1 MEREKITSHYSQSSI
16 EIEENKIK
24 AFSRDSRTSYSFR
37 VYDGENVGIEYIQ
50 GKAEDEKGFAKAR
63 DNLSIGRPYKFS
75 PETGSRR
82 RDKTER
88 TYTDKEL
95 MDIAREALEYLREH
109 HPDYTFKGSVSADR
123 NTMSMENSLGLDY
136 SNTDYTVSANF
147 SFKHKDSKDID
158 DGWFGLGQRTFEFS
172 KFKDM
177 ADNYLTCFTEPAELP
192 EELIIQKQ
200 YYEFLGKLNEC
211 LNAENMALGASLL
224 SGKVGEKLFSDSFTL
239 LHDVSDDET
248 WNAPFFDG
256 EGVVLPQDR
265 YVYIE
270 NGVLLS
276 GYADKRTADKYNV
289 PHTGSAGFDLT
300 DIPSN
305 GNVNLRI
312 KRSDKTV
319 KELLG
324 GRLTVVPIRAYGGGF
339 NDKGEYVTPVQ
350 TAMLCDGE
358 RFIGRLPEFAVK
370 GNMFDMFGKDLIGV
384 GSDDPI
390 FNDKQILM
398 RMYYSK

>member
-1 MEREKITSHYSQSSI
+1 MEREKITSQYSQSSI

-37 VYDGENVGIEYIQ
+37 VYDGVNVGIEYIQ
-50 GKAEDEKGFAKAR
+50 GKADDEKGFAKAR

-75 PETGSRR
+75 PETGSRC

-211 LNAENMALGASLL
+211 LNAENMALGASML

-265 YVYIE
+265 YIYIE